1 MVYEHECAGIKTL
14 PKINSVSLREFIGL
28 RFHVS
33 EPDVRESGLVDVASK
48 GRFAEWTGI

>member
-1 MVYEHECAGIKTL
+1 MYEHECAGIKTL

-28 RFHVS
+28 SFHVS
-33 EPDVRESGLVDVASK
+33 EPDARESGLVDVASK